1 VSEGAQDLRKMIIET
16 NLANNNNL
24 LNKTTLHCSFLK
36 LQGLNIFTYF
46 LQTISKVEYMI
57 LLIGRM
63 MHWKRK
69 RRLEDR
75 AFLFLG
81 KGKLSMQYYTSIQ
94 KKMQLSTT
102 DMSNDWEKIH
112 HKKKKN
118 KAIK

>member
-69 RRLEDR
+69 LRLEDR

-112 HKKKKN
+112 HKKKN